1 MYVQF
6 TSCIYWGEHK
16 ISVHPKKTNQRT
28 KTIGRT
34 PDTLAKVIDGLT
46 SEWKALQMI
55 DKTDRKDRVAPEG
68 TWVHGGGIE
77 IPCIYFLYWAKVHE
91 SNV

>member
-1 MYVQF
+1 MS
-6 TSCIYWGEHK
+6 SCVKKQRWLVSSFLAWETKKAGFGVSK
-16 ISVHPKKTNQRT
+16 IKSQVKGNQRYNYKYT
-28 KTIGRT
+28 
-34 PDTLAKVIDGLT
+34 
-46 SEWKALQMI
+46 I